1 LTSQSCESLKMQHD
15 HSLSFATTAS
25 GMLGGLSRALSEQ
38 FSNTTI
44 TFPGV
49 IDVAAYAVVSAS
61 VGYCVKVAMDLIY
74 QRFRKGKD
82 TK

>member
-1 LTSQSCESLKMQHD
+1 MQHS

-25 GMLGGLSRALSEQ
+25 GMLGGLSRAMSEQ
-38 FSNTTI
+38 ISLTTI

-49 IDVAAYAVVSAS
+49 IDVAVYAVVSAS
-61 VGYCVKVAMDLIY
+61 VGYCVKVTMDLISE
-74 QRFRKGKD
+74 RFRKGKG